1 MKTLKKNFLD
11 EEIILEN
18 EIVKLVPF
26 NRYDALKLQSIIFDD
41 SVWKYMGMFVKNRY
55 DLENYIEN
63 TLELQ
68 GKDHYAFLIF
78 DKQTNEFAGSTR
90 FGNINFK
97 SEKLEI
103 GWTWYGKKFHRT
115 GINHATKFEL
125 IRYCFENIGLRRVQ
139 FSADLENLASQKA
152 ILKLG
157 AKQEGVFRNNYV
169 DSTGKSKD
177 DVYFSIIQEE
187 WEYIKQTHFDKINQN
202 NVQ

>member
-1 MKTLKKNFLD
+1 MKTTKKFFFD

-41 SVWKYMGMFVKNRY
+41 SVWKYMGMFVKNRN
-55 DLENYIEN
+55 DLGNYIEH

-78 DKQTNEFAGSTR
+78 DKRINEFAGSTR
-90 FGNINFK
+90 FGNINLK

-103 GWTWYGKKFHRT
+103 GWTWYGKKFHGT
-115 GINHATKFEL
+115 GINYAAKFEL
-125 IRYCFENIGLRRVQ
+125 LRYCFENIGLRRVQ
-139 FSADLENLASQKA
+139 FSTDLENQASQKA

-157 AKQEGVFRNNYV
+157 AKQEGIFRNNYI

-187 WEYIKQTHFDKINQN
+187 WENIKQTNFHLINQDG
-202 NVQ
+202 V

>member
-1 MKTLKKNFLD
+1 MKKNFLD
-11 EEIILEN
+11 KEIILEN

-26 NRYDALKLQSIIFDD
+26 NRYDALKLESIIFDD
-41 SVWKYMGMFVKNRY
+41 AVWKYMGMFVKNRN

-78 DKQTNEFAGSTR
+78 DKQTNEIAGSTR
-90 FGNINFK
+90 FGKINFK

-103 GWTWYGKKFHRT
+103 GWTWYGKKHQGT
-115 GINHATKFEL
+115 GLNHATKFEL
-125 IRYCFENIGLRRVQ
+125 LRYCFENIGLRRVQ

-157 AKQEGVFRNNYV
+157 AKQEGVFRNNYI
-169 DSTGKSKD
+169 DSEGKSKN
-177 DVYFSIIQEE
+177 DVYFSILQEE
-187 WEYIKQTHFDKINQN
+187 WENIKQTNFEIISPES
-202 NVQ
+202 V

>member
-1 MKTLKKNFLD
+1 MKKNFLD

-18 EIVKLVPF
+18 QRIKLVPF
-26 NRYDALKLQSIIFDD
+26 NRCDALKLESIIFDD
-41 SVWKYMGMFVKNRY
+41 SVWKYMGIFIKTRN

-68 GKDHYAFLIF
+68 GKNHYAFLIF

-90 FGNINFK
+90 FGNINFN

-103 GWTWYGKKFHRT
+103 GWTWYGKKHHGT
-115 GINHATKFEL
+115 GLNHATKFEL
-125 IRYCFENIGLRRVQ
+125 LRYCFENIRLRRVQ

-157 AKQEGVFRNNYV
+157 AKKEGVFRNNYI
-169 DSTGKSKD
+169 DSSGKSKD
-177 DVYFSIIQEE
+177 DVYFSIINEE
-187 WEYIKQTHFDKINQN
+187 WETIKQTNFGLISQESA
-202 NVQ
+202 

>member
-1 MKTLKKNFLD
+1 MKKNFLD

-18 EIVKLVPF
+18 QRIKLVPF
-26 NRYDALKLQSIIFDD
+26 NRCDALKLESIIFDD
-41 SVWKYMGMFVKNRY
+41 SVWKYMGIFIKTRN

-68 GKDHYAFLIF
+68 GKNHYAFLIF

-90 FGNINFK
+90 FGNINYN

-103 GWTWYGKKFHRT
+103 GWTWYGKKHHGT
-115 GINHATKFEL
+115 GLNHATKFEL
-125 IRYCFENIGLRRVQ
+125 LRYCFENIRLRRVQ

-157 AKQEGVFRNNYV
+157 AKKEGVFRNNYI
-169 DSTGKSKD
+169 DSSGKSKD
-177 DVYFSIIQEE
+177 DVYFSIINEE
-187 WEYIKQTHFDKINQN
+187 WETIKQTNFGLISQESA
-202 NVQ
+202 